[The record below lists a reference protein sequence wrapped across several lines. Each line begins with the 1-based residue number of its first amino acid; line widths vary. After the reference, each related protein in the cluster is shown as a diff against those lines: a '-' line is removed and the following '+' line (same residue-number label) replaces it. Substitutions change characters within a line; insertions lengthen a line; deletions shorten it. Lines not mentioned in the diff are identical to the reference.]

1 MQEHKTS
8 KILNKMETINLLDAS
23 QNTFIRMF
31 NDLNKNFNKEIG
43 KIKIEIENIRKNQ
56 SDMKD
61 N

>member
-8 KILNKMETINLLDAS
+8 KILNKMETINLLGAS

>member
-1 MQEHKTS
+1 MQEHRTS

-43 KIKIEIENIRKNQ
+43 KIKIEIEKIRKNQ